1 MKNNISSL
9 LAKQGYHKI
18 PLKSNGAGHFKLD
31 AEINGKTGS
40 FILDTGASHTVI
52 DESAAE
58 KFRLK
63 ISKSVSKDAGG
74 LGTAQ
79 LKTRKSKGNTISI
92 KDFSVNNKVIITV
105 DLTHV
110 NNALEKSRSKKID
123 GVLGA
128 DLLKKHRALI
138 DYAAKTLYLK

>member
-9 LAKQGYHKI
+9 LGKQGYHKI
-18 PLKSNGAGHFKLD
+18 PLKRNAAGHFKLNAD
-31 AEINGKTGS
+31 INGKSGS
-40 FILDTGASHTVI
+40 FILDTSASHTVI
-52 DESAAE
+52 DDSSAE
-58 KFRLK
+58 KFGLK

-79 LKTRKSKGNTISI
+79 LKTRKSRGNTIRI

-105 DLTHV
+105 DLSHV
-110 NNALEKSRSKKID
+110 NNALEKSRSEKID

-138 DYAAKTLYLK
+138 DYAEKTLYLK